1 MNTMKNKSIKH
12 KMRVMLAAAVMI
24 FVCGNASAQDIFAE
38 LAGIDNVES
47 TYVSGRFA
55 HNKKIWASSSGQ
67 HSIRLDKGF
76 SSFYSYQCYSE
87 KSVAMARKILKQYLK
102 DNPSV
107 EVMMRTSQGVQE
119 YAVYEKFTDD
129 GDKITQM
136 VIWNSD
142 APNIAE
148 VSVIN
153 WNKGLVRTK
162 SKYEDYD
169 ETDED
174 E

>member
-1 MNTMKNKSIKH
+1 MNIIKNTSKKYCVT
-12 KMRVMLAAAVMI
+12 VMLL
-24 FVCGNASAQDIFAE
+24 ASMVSFMAGSINAQDIFAD
-38 LAGIDNVES
+38 LAGVDNVES

>member
-1 MNTMKNKSIKH
+1 MNIIKNTSKKYCVT
-12 KMRVMLAAAVMI
+12 VMLL
-24 FVCGNASAQDIFAE
+24 ASMVSFMAGSINAQDIFAD
-38 LAGIDNVES
+38 LAGVDNVES

-142 APNIAE
+142 APNVAE

-162 SKYEDYD
+162 SKYEDND
-169 ETDED
+169 ETDE

>member
-1 MNTMKNKSIKH
+1 MNIIKNTSKKYCVT
-12 KMRVMLAAAVMI
+12 VMLL
-24 FVCGNASAQDIFAE
+24 ASMVSFMAGSINAQDIFAD
-38 LAGIDNVES
+38 LAGVDNVES

-136 VIWNSD
+136 VICLLYTSPSPRD
-142 APNIAE
+142 C
-148 VSVIN
+148 S
-153 WNKGLVRTK
+153 
-162 SKYEDYD
+162 
-169 ETDED
+169 
-174 E
+174 

>member
-1 MNTMKNKSIKH
+1 MKNQSIKYGA
-12 KMRVMLAAAVMI
+12 RVMLVAALMMAMA
-24 FVCGNASAQDIFAE
+24 GNASAQDIFAD
-38 LAGIDNVES
+38 LAGVDNVES

-55 HNKKIWASSSGQ
+55 HNKKLWASSSGQ

-87 KSVAMARKILKQYLK
+87 KSVAMAKKMLKQYLK
-102 DNPSV
+102 DNPNV

-129 GDKITQM
+129 GDKVTQM

-142 APNIAE
+142 APNVAE

-169 ETDED
+169 STDK
-174 E
+174 

>member
-1 MNTMKNKSIKH
+1 MKNKSIKH

-24 FVCGNASAQDIFAE
+24 FGYGNASAQDIFAE

-87 KSVAMARKILKQYLK
+87 KSVAMAKKILKQYLK

-107 EVMMRTSQGVQE
+107 EVMMSTSQGVQE

-129 GDKITQM
+129 GDKVTQM

-142 APNIAE
+142 APNVAE

-153 WNKGLVRTK
+153 WNKGIARTK
-162 SKYEDYD
+162 SKYDDYD
-169 ETDED
+169 STDK
-174 E
+174 

>member
-1 MNTMKNKSIKH
+1 MNIIKNTSKKYCVT
-12 KMRVMLAAAVMI
+12 VMLL
-24 FVCGNASAQDIFAE
+24 ASMVSFMAGSINAQDIFAD
-38 LAGIDNVES
+38 LAGVDNVES

-142 APNIAE
+142 APNVAE

-162 SKYEDYD
+162 SEIRGL
-169 ETDED
+169 
-174 E
+174 

>member
-1 MNTMKNKSIKH
+1 MNIIKNTSKKYCVT
-12 KMRVMLAAAVMI
+12 VMLL
-24 FVCGNASAQDIFAE
+24 ASMVSFMAGSINAQDIFAD
-38 LAGIDNVES
+38 LAGVDNVES

-142 APNIAE
+142 APNVAE

-169 ETDED
+169 KTDE
-174 E
+174 

>member
-1 MNTMKNKSIKH
+1 MNTMKNKSIKR
-12 KMRVMLAAAVMI
+12 KMRVMLAVAVMI
-24 FVCGNASAQDIFAE
+24 FGYGNASAQDIFAE

-87 KSVAMARKILKQYLK
+87 KSVAMAKKILKQYLK

-142 APNIAE
+142 APNVAE

-169 ETDED
+169 KTDE
-174 E
+174 